1 MSVLSRRRFLHSA
14 VAAGALAAVTTGRA
28 VETAL
33 AQAMDASVP
42 AGVAYDPAPF
52 TLGVA
57 SGDPLPGSVI
67 LWTRLAPAPLQ
78 GGGMGEEDVE
88 VDWVVAEDP
97 RLRRVVRSGTT
108 LASAAMG
115 HSVHV
120 DADGLEPSTVY
131 WYAFSALGQRS
142 RVGRTR
148 TAPAPGATDPLF
160 FAFASCQSFSTN
172 HFAAYREVVRTAP
185 DFVVHLGDYIYE
197 GGGPDTS
204 AAREHVG
211 AQPFDVLTYRN
222 RYALYKGDA
231 NLKAAHAV
239 SPFIVTW
246 DDHEVDNN
254 YRGVHP
260 QDTNAEESND
270 TPERFMQR
278 RQAAYQAYYE
288 HMPIRVPAG
297 LPTDGSFRIYRA
309 LRFGD
314 VLDLSI
320 IDTRQY
326 SDDHPDPELPS
337 VGNAQDP
344 DRTILGEDQR
354 TWLLDRLSTRE
365 AVWSCIGNQVQVHP
379 ILVPGALPDAVAALV
394 ADLGV
399 PLNAQ
404 PGLNGDSWDG
414 YVADRNRLLDHIAA
428 ESIPDVVVITG
439 DIHSHWVAD
448 LEEDFGNPLSP
459 AIATEF
465 VGTSIASSGLPEG
478 SNDAVRALL
487 APTNPHIRYVEGE
500 RRGIAL
506 VDLSA
511 DAWRTT
517 YRVVTDPQD
526 PRSGS
531 ETLTAWEVA
540 RGTAGASQ
548 IA

>member
-14 VAAGALAAVTTGRA
+14 VAAGALAAVTSGRA
-28 VETAL
+28 VDAAL

-42 AGVAYDPAPF
+42 AGVHYDPAPF

-78 GGGMGEEDVE
+78 GGGMGEAEVE
-88 VDWVVAEDP
+88 VDWVVGTDP
-97 RLRRVVRSGTT
+97 RLRRVVRSGTA
-108 LASAAMG
+108 LARPEMG

-120 DADGLEPSTVY
+120 DVDGLEPGTVY
-131 WYAFSALGQRS
+131 FYSFAAMGQRS

-148 TAPAPGATDPLF
+148 TAPAPGSTDPLA
-160 FAFASCQSFSTN
+160 FAFVSCQSFSTN
-172 HFAAYREVVRTAP
+172 HFAAYREVVRTLP

-211 AQPFDVLTYRN
+211 AQPFDLTTYRN
-222 RYALYKGDA
+222 RYGLYKGDA

-239 SPFIVTW
+239 APFIVTW

-254 YRGVHP
+254 YRGIHP
-260 QDTNAEESND
+260 QDDNAEEGNATTES
-270 TPERFMQR
+270 FLAR

-288 HMPIRVPAG
+288 HMPIRLPAG
-297 LPTDGSFRIYRA
+297 PPADGSFQIYRD

-326 SDDHPDPELPS
+326 SDDHPNPELPS

-344 DRTILGEDQR
+344 DRTILGEAQR

-365 AVWSCIGNQVQVHP
+365 PAWSCIGNQVQIHP
-379 ILVPGALPDAVAALV
+379 ILVPGALPDAVAGLV
-394 ADLGV
+394 AELGI

-414 YVADRNRLLDHIAA
+414 YVADRNRLLDHIAT
-428 ESIPDVVVITG
+428 EEIPDVVVITG

-448 LEEDFGNPLSP
+448 LEADFGNPLSP

-478 SNDAVRALL
+478 SNAAVRALL

-500 RRGIAL
+500 RRGLAL
-506 VDLSA
+506 VELSM
-511 DAWRTT
+511 DRWRTT
-517 YRVVTDPQD
+517 YRVVDDPQD
-526 PRSGS
+526 PRSGAT
-531 ETLTAWEVA
+531 TLTEWEVQ
-540 RGTAGASQ
+540 RGTAGAVQ
-548 IA
+548 VG